1 MTIMN
6 EPKLFPN
13 SFMTEWNQSIDLQSK
28 LMNWF
33 LYDMDLHH
41 KRVNVLIWCNLTNPY
56 DATGLFLY
64 PLKKSESHKFSG
76 IFNG

>member
-13 SFMTEWNQSIDLQSK
+13 SFMTEWNQPIDLQSK

-33 LYDMDLHH
+33 LYDRDLYH
-41 KRVNVLIWCNLTNPY
+41 KRVNVLISWNITNPY
-56 DATGLFLY
+56 DATGLFL
-64 PLKKSESHKFSG
+64 
-76 IFNG
+76 